1 MLRVNI
7 EVTYTD
13 GGLRQIAE
21 LQIVNVSDLDDVSD
35 YQWYLYAEG
44 RLVDSGEVKGHSRD
58 DGWAPLVQR
67 TLERVT
73 RQAAPRRG
81 EKERNRGS
89 RESLEGRFDGRSMI
103 AILESEH
110 QLETEHDDALDLSVP
125 MTEDE
130 ARARWVRQQDDR

>member
-21 LQIVNVSDLDDVSD
+21 LQIVNVSDLHDVSD
-35 YQWYLYAEG
+35 YEWYLYAEG
-44 RLVDSGEVKGHSRD
+44 RLVDNGEVNGHRRD
-58 DGWAPLVQR
+58 DGWAPLVQHI
-67 TLERVT
+67 LERIT
-73 RQAAPRRG
+73 GQATPRREEEEG
-81 EKERNRGS
+81 DRGP
-89 RESLEGRFDGRSMI
+89 RESSKGRSDGRSMT

-130 ARARWVRQQDDR
+130 ARARWVRRQDDR

>member
-1 MLRVNI
+1 MLRVNV

-35 YQWYLYAEG
+35 YEWYLYAEG
-44 RLVDSGEVKGHSRD
+44 RLVDSGEVKGHRRD

-67 TLERVT
+67 ILERVT
-73 RQAAPRRG
+73 GQAAPRRD
-81 EKERNRGS
+81 EKEGDRGS
-89 RESLEGRFDGRSMI
+89 RESLERRSDGRSMT

-110 QLETEHDDALDLSVP
+110 QLETELDDALDPSAP

-130 ARARWVRQQDDR
+130 ARARWVRRQDDR

>member
-35 YQWYLYAEG
+35 YEWYMYGEG
-44 RLVDSGEVKGHSRD
+44 RLVDSGEVNGHRRD

-67 TLERVT
+67 ILERVT
-73 RQAAPRRG
+73 GQATPRRVEEEG
-81 EKERNRGS
+81 GRGS
-89 RESLEGRFDGRSMI
+89 RESLEGHFDGRSMI

-110 QLETEHDDALDLSVP
+110 QLAIEHDDALDLSAP

-130 ARARWVRQQDDR
+130 ARARWVRQGDR

>member
-1 MLRVNI
+1 MLRVNV

-35 YQWYLYAEG
+35 YEWYLYAEG
-44 RLVDSGEVKGHSRD
+44 RLMDSGEVKDHRRD

-67 TLERVT
+67 ILERVT
-73 RQAAPRRG
+73 GQAASRLG
-81 EKERNRGS
+81 EEEGDQGS
-89 RESLEGRFDGRSMI
+89 PESLEGRFDGRSMT

-110 QLETEHDDALDLSVP
+110 QLEIEHDDAFDLSVP

-130 ARARWVRQQDDR
+130 ARARWVRRQD